1 MGDLRLCDVCRIS
14 IVCKRSLPRAG
25 TAQCQVFSEILSW
38 PGTVHLNIEPRNAD
52 SGDYCK
58 KSASMSLVFTK
69 PNGLSA
75 FRFRSTGS
83 LSMFLVTELTEYGSL
98 RVDLSSS
105 SLAVYMRTPVNFGL
119 VPIWTK
125 ILDFR
130 KSARS
135 QSGQKVANR
144 RD

>member
-1 MGDLRLCDVCRIS
+1 MSDLRLCDVCRIS
-14 IVCKRSLPRAG
+14 IVCKRSLRWAG
-25 TAQCQVFSEILSW
+25 TA

-58 KSASMSLVFTK
+58 KFASVSLVFTK

-75 FRFRSTGS
+75 FIFRSTGS
-83 LSMFLVTELTEYGSL
+83 LSMFLVTESTEYGSL

-105 SLAVYMRTPVNFGL
+105 SLAVYMRTPVNSRNGL
-119 VPIWTK
+119 VPIRTK
-125 ILDFR
+125 ILNFR